1 MMKYKRLIIEPEKAL
16 NSILTILVIAYFLLY
31 IADSYIIVDATLTTY
46 SAFFVSVLAFLI
58 ILISPRKQG
67 LLQEEIL
74 FYSLILI
81 MHAVSIIHNQN
92 ISYGSLIL
100 VMKHFFIAMVLARVK
115 LDKAITKITYYALSV
130 YFLYL
135 MITGFDVTLF
145 SLSVSQNAISLHLA
159 LFLSLFILS
168 SSDDDFLNRWITAG
182 IALIVSIWTGCR
194 GGIIACGT
202 ILIGVYYCALKK
214 TDYKHVTLKNLLVFA
229 GAILITAAGLV
240 YISNKIGF
248 EKYLFMLTRDRASMR
263 GNIRFT
269 MIEEYIQA
277 ATRSITN
284 FLFGAPLSDS
294 AWISHYGNNPHN
306 SYIYAHAHFGLLFLI
321 IIIFLIIKNGYK
333 YIKNKDLLGFVLA
346 GLLLRAF
353 SDSPAFPGIYD
364 AIIYL
369 LIFEMPLFARKN
381 LITNPYY
388 AQINQI
394 SGAGIERR

>member
-1 MMKYKRLIIEPEKAL
+1 MIKNKRLIIDPEKIV
-16 NSILTILVIAYFLLY
+16 NSFLTVLVIAYFLLY
-31 IADSYIIVDATLTTY
+31 ISDNYILVDAAFSTY

-58 ILISPRKQG
+58 VLVAPIKQG
-67 LLQEEIL
+67 LLQKEIL
-74 FYSLILI
+74 FYLLILI

-100 VMKHFFIAMVLARVK
+100 VMKHFFIAMVLVRVK

-130 YFLYL
+130 YYLYL

-145 SLSVSQNAISLHLA
+145 SLSVSQNAISLHLV
-159 LFLSLFILS
+159 LFLGLFILS
-168 SSDDDFLNRWITAG
+168 SSDDDFLSRWIMAV

-194 GGIIACGT
+194 GGIIASAA
-202 ILIGVYYCALKK
+202 ILIGVYYCMQKK
-214 TDYKHVTLKNLLVFA
+214 TDFKHVTIKNILVFT
-229 GAILITAAGLV
+229 GAISITVAGLV

-248 EKYLFMLTRDRASMR
+248 EKYLFMLTRNRATMR
-263 GNIRFT
+263 GNVRFT

-277 ATRSITN
+277 ATRSVTN

-321 IIIFLIIKNGYK
+321 IIIFLIIKYGYK
-333 YIKNKDLLGFVLA
+333 YIKTNNLLGFVLA

-364 AIIYL
+364 AMIYL
-369 LIFEMPLFARKN
+369 LIFEIPLFARKN
-381 LITNPYY
+381 LIDNPYY
-388 AQINQI
+388 NQI
-394 SGAGIERR
+394 KQVSGTSIERR